1 MKMQKIEMPWES
13 PTKDV
18 LAKQGQKIQQI
29 IDNTTKNVQPLIKE
43 TIKNVWQW
51 EMENGQVV
59 MEAAEKQ
66 KNDPKRQEIQKK
78 VATITNQLKSGYR
91 DLRRVVMSAQR
102 EVSNAGDELMREVS
116 QMQRKDQREDR

>member
-18 LAKQGQKIQQI
+18 LAKQGEKIKQI
-29 IDNTTKNVQPLIKE
+29 IENTTKNVQPLIME
-43 TIKNVWQW
+43 TMKNVQQW

-78 VATITNQLKSGYR
+78 VATITEQLKSGYR

-102 EVSNAGDELMREVS
+102 EVENAGGELMREVS